1 MNKVKEDLD
10 YFKTYDYVIK
20 ADVVKIIVN
29 KIDDLKSD
37 DIELDD
43 KTYRWKG
50 VFKDKHQVIKYDK
63 AWNANK
69 IYSNIRR
76 IIWTQIIKHP

>member
-37 DIELDD
+37 DIELDE
-43 KTYRWKG
+43 KSYRWKG
-50 VFKDKHQVIKYDK
+50 IFKDKTLQSIKYDK

-69 IYSNIRR
+69 NY
-76 IIWTQIIKHP
+76 TIKE